1 MKLMIV
7 EDNEQMRRFIRSL
20 VARLADD
27 IHEYSDGSEAVAA
40 YAAHHFTG
48 ADWVLMDVEMKGM
61 DGITATRKI
70 KEAFADANIMIVTQH
85 DDIQLRASALD
96 AGAAD
101 YVLKEN
107 LATVRRIL
115 QTRGH

>member
-7 EDNEQMRRFIRSL
+7 EDNDQMRRFIRDL

-27 IHEYSDGSEAVAA
+27 IHECSDGSEAVAA

-48 ADWVLMDVEMKGM
+48 ADWVLMDVEMKEM
-61 DGITATRKI
+61 DGITATQKI

-85 DDIQLRASALD
+85 DDLETRAAARD
-96 AGAAD
+96 AGAAE

-107 LATVRRIL
+107 LATVCRIL
-115 QTRGH
+115 QTSGH

>member
-27 IHEYSDGSEAVAA
+27 IHECSDGSEAVAA

-48 ADWVLMDVEMKGM
+48 TDWVLMDVEMKEM

-70 KEAFADANIMIVTQH
+70 KETFTDANIMIVTQH
-85 DDIQLRASALD
+85 DDVQVRAAARD
-96 AGAAD
+96 AGAAE

-115 QTRGH
+115 QKGNH

>member
-7 EDNEQMRRFIRSL
+7 EDNDQMRRFIRSL
-20 VARLADD
+20 FARLADA
-27 IHEYSDGSEAVAA
+27 IHECSDGSEAVAA
-40 YAAHHFTG
+40 YAAHHFMS
-48 ADWVLMDVEMKGM
+48 ADWVLMDVEMKEM
-61 DGITATRKI
+61 DATRKI

-85 DDIQLRASALD
+85 DDVRLRAAALD

-107 LATVRRIL
+107 LATVRWIL